1 MANRV
6 RVNDVELCAE
16 SFGDAADPAVLLI
29 AGSGGAMDW
38 WPVEF
43 RDRIAAGGRFV
54 IRYDHRDTGQSI
66 TYPPGEP
73 GYSGEDLVADIIGLL
88 DAFDRPSA
96 HLVGLSMGG
105 ALAQQVTLNH
115 PERVASLT
123 LIATTSVGP
132 GTARPPMTDELR
144 AFYEQAGEV
153 EWTDRAAVVD
163 HILAEDRALSGSRYW
178 DEAARRGTVTRVVD
192 RSADI
197 AAKANHDRAHST
209 SPWRQRLGEIR
220 VPTLV
225 IHGADD
231 PLFPLGHGQA
241 LAAEIPPAE
250 LITLADVG
258 HEMPPPPTWDVVVPA
273 ILRLTSSFPG
283 AGH

>member
-1 MANRV
+1 MTNPV
-6 RVNDVELCAE
+6 RVNDVKLCAE
-16 SFGDAADPAVLLI
+16 SFGESADPAVLLI
-29 AGSGGAMDW
+29 SGSSASMDW

-43 RDRIAAGGRFV
+43 CARIAAGRRFV

-66 TYPPGEP
+66 TYPPGRP
-73 GYSGEDLVADIIGLL
+73 GYSRDDLVADIVGLL
-88 DAFDRPSA
+88 DAFGRASA

-115 PERVASLT
+115 PDRVASLT

-132 GTARPPMTDELR
+132 GPDRPPMTDELR
-144 AFYEQAGEV
+144 AYYERADDV
-153 EWTDRAAVVD
+153 DWSDRAAAVE
-163 HILAEDRALSGSRYW
+163 HILAEDRALAGARYW
-178 DEAARRGTVTRVVD
+178 DEAARRATVARVVD

-197 AAKANHDRAHST
+197 AAKANHDLAHST
-209 SPWRQRLGEIR
+209 TPWRQRLGEIG

-225 IHGADD
+225 IHGTDD

-241 LAAEIPPAE
+241 LAAEIPSAE

-273 ILRLTSSFPG
+273 ILRVTS
-283 AGH
+283 

>member
-16 SFGDAADPAVLLI
+16 SFGEAADPAVLLI
-29 AGSGGAMDW
+29 SGSAASMDW
-38 WPVEF
+38 WPVDFCE
-43 RDRIAAGGRFV
+43 RIASGGRFV

-73 GYSGEDLVADIIGLL
+73 GYSGEDLVADIVGLL
-88 DAFDRPSA
+88 DAFGRPSA

-115 PERVASLT
+115 PDRVASLT

-132 GTARPPMTDELR
+132 GPDRPPMTDELR
-144 AFYEQAGEV
+144 AFYENAGDV
-153 EWTDRAAVVD
+153 DRSDRTTAIE
-163 HILAEDRALSGSRYW
+163 HIVAEDRVLSGARYY
-178 DEAARRGTVTRVVD
+178 DEADRRATVTRVVD

-197 AAKANHDRAHST
+197 AASTNHDLAHST
-209 SPWRQRLGEIR
+209 TPWRQRLGEIR

-241 LAAEIPPAE
+241 LAAEIASAE
-250 LITLADVG
+250 LITLDGVG

-273 ILRLTSSFPG
+273 ILCLT
-283 AGH
+283 A